1 MTGATMR
8 LPTLLIALFLFAIST
23 PAQSDKLTVTG
34 KLTRVMA
41 IGGESSGWAI
51 ELDPPLTVN
60 GNQVSSIEVQYSNPQ
75 KLEAL
80 ADKIVR
86 ATGKLSNATGVETG
100 HRPVLTISSI
110 KPTKP
115 KPTPA
120 PPPTP
125 HP

>member
-1 MTGATMR
+1 MR
-8 LPTLLIALFLFAIST
+8 LPPLLIALFLFAIST

-41 IGGESSGWAI
+41 IGAETSGWAI
-51 ELDPPLTVN
+51 ELDPALTVN
-60 GNQVSSIEVQYSNPQ
+60 GNQVTSIEIQYSNPQ

-80 ADKIVR
+80 ANKTVK
-86 ATGKLSNATGVETG
+86 ATGKLSNAVGVETG

-115 KPTPA
+115 KPAPSPA
-120 PPPTP
+120 PTDK
-125 HP
+125 

>member
-1 MTGATMR
+1 MR
-8 LPTLLIALFLFAIST
+8 PLIIALILFALAT

-41 IGGESSGWAI
+41 IGAETSGWAI
-51 ELDPPLTVN
+51 DLDPALTVN
-60 GNQVSSIEVQYSNPQ
+60 GNEVTSIEIQYSNTQ

-80 ADKIVR
+80 ANKTVK
-86 ATGKLSNATGVETG
+86 AAGKLSNAAGVETG
-100 HRPVLTISSI
+100 RRPVLTVSSI

-120 PPPTP
+120 PTP
-125 HP
+125 QP